1 MVYHAVNSSRGN
13 AMSLAVRH
21 SKVSAT
27 VELLRAVAISGAY
40 LSPKRLQELEDV
52 CAQVRSTALDV
63 LSGIDGAEGG
73 LRTEVTYLCNTDRQ
87 TAVDLSGV
95 FELMCGDLVGEVF
108 GVENGGWN
116 DAEASLSLPASSV
129 YCLMHAL
136 FARSLESMRY
146 GFGGQRVADP
156 DSGDVLREQLPLGYL
171 PSLAES
177 ILRTDAKAIRL
188 PAGVGSA
195 LRAGQAASGFLALGT
210 DAKWMFEPGG
220 DKRVPYGTFVA
231 RTGRRRVSGFA
242 PGSHEFLSK
251 ESLSLPAKTR
261 GADLLRDGG
270 GRLLSLMQSVI
281 GHIMADAAA
290 AVLKKGLLSA
300 EVSTVSTWQPTE
312 EELAAKNA
320 ELATLPDMAGKR
332 FEVEPR
338 VRPASTYFG
347 NLLPSLGGRS
357 LEQMPS
363 PYVTVFNSVLQAFC
377 AAPEHAILTPAITR
391 MWFLVLLEAVLVEE
405 YEMKIL
411 PKATKKRV
419 FELVGKFSR

>member
-13 AMSLAVRH
+13 ATSLAVRH

-195 LRAGQAASGFLALGT
+195 LRAGQAASGFLGASWNRFLT
-210 DAKWMFEPGG
+210 RYTLDNVDE
-220 DKRVPYGTFVA
+220 RE
-231 RTGRRRVSGFA
+231 R
-242 PGSHEFLSK
+242 GSIHC
-251 ESLSLPAKTR
+251 
-261 GADLLRDGG
+261 
-270 GRLLSLMQSVI
+270 
-281 GHIMADAAA
+281 
-290 AVLKKGLLSA
+290 
-300 EVSTVSTWQPTE
+300 
-312 EELAAKNA
+312 LAAYSTTKTA
-320 ELATLPDMAGKR
+320 ATCMLLPQSPM
-332 FEVEPR
+332 VR
-338 VRPASTYFG
+338 VRSCYFV
-347 NLLPSLGGRS
+347 S
-357 LEQMPS
+357 
-363 PYVTVFNSVLQAFC
+363 
-377 AAPEHAILTPAITR
+377 
-391 MWFLVLLEAVLVEE
+391 
-405 YEMKIL
+405 
-411 PKATKKRV
+411 
-419 FELVGKFSR
+419 